1 MTEPAIRSIPLDRLE
16 LSPANV
22 RKTPA
27 GQTAFAE
34 LKANIAANGVLANL
48 VVRALGPD
56 TRDDPRYAV
65 IAGGRRLAA
74 LNELATEGVLEADH
88 PVPCRI
94 VANGAIDGELSLA
107 ENVVRVAMHPADQVE
122 AFGALAL
129 AGATVADIAA
139 RFGVSERVVEQR
151 LRLGHVAP
159 ELLDAYRE
167 DKVDLAILKAFA
179 VTTDRARQL
188 AVWEQVSEQ
197 GYRPTDW
204 QIKRMLTED
213 RIPAGA
219 ALARYVGVDAY
230 EAAGGPVLRDLFADE
245 YENGVWL
252 EDPALLMKL
261 ALDRLQVAADE
272 LATRWKWA
280 EARLD
285 VDWSDLARFGR
296 VHPTP
301 TEPTDEE
308 TVERGRLHARQEE
321 LADLDDDEWTEE
333 LVDESDSIGTRL
345 AEIQDAIKARAVF
358 KPEDIAISGCIVT
371 VGSDGAIQVV
381 NGLVK
386 PEDIPAKDTGDGD
399 ADASGQ
405 DQHTGGHHAGSG
417 IAAPGISSPAM
428 PPARPDPEAEAR
440 KEVGVGIR
448 LADDLRAIRTT
459 LVKAH
464 LAEDFGAAFDL
475 MLFQMGRAVFTPG
488 YHDDALDI
496 AVRETPNRPPLRAND
511 DAFGDWSP
519 GEAMLADRSSLRF
532 DWLEI
537 EDRAESF
544 ATLRALAPKDKKR
557 LFAACVARTLVGQLA
572 FEANAR
578 PETEATVA
586 RLDIEFA
593 EHVRPGAEM
602 FWSRVRKDRT
612 LDVARRTLGIEW
624 AHTHRKDKKATLATA
639 METAFA
645 AGDAVPLGVPKE
657 GRAAA
662 LAWVPPGF
670 AAFDT
675 GRVDD
680 GDATPPAEAEGDA
693 PGVAPQEP
701 ADEAD
706 SAQETPPVDAEG
718 TAETPPADQPHEDTA
733 PADEARS
740 GTRQEAPAGQPEPAA
755 DAEAPVGDATDTGE
769 SEQPAPSEPTNGTPD
784 PESTGSP
791 GVSDSRVPDAATV
804 APAGHEAIDA
814 MNAVPVAGGGPR
826 VIVNTIG
833 IGADDDTEASPETDP
848 SAPPFPGNG
857 HDAGGDALDIPAF
870 LRR

>member
-1 MTEPAIRSIPLDRLE
+1 MTEPVIRSIPLDRLE

-22 RKTPA
+22 RKTAA

-56 TRDDPRYAV
+56 TQDDPRYAV

-74 LNELATEGVLEADH
+74 LGELTREGVFPNDY

-94 VANGAIDGELSLA
+94 VANGAADEEISLA
-107 ENVVRVAMHPADQVE
+107 ENVVRAAMHPADQVE

-139 RFGVSERVVEQR
+139 RFGVSERTVEQR

-167 DKVDLAILKAFA
+167 DRIDLATLKAFA

-204 QIKRMLTED
+204 QIRRMLTED
-213 RIPAGA
+213 RVPAGG

-245 YENGVWL
+245 HENGVWL

-280 EARLD
+280 DARLD
-285 VDWSDLARFGR
+285 VEWSDLARFGR

-301 TEPTDEE
+301 AEPTDEE
-308 TVERGRLHARQEE
+308 KAEIERLHARQDE

-333 LVDESDSIGTRL
+333 LVDESDAIETRL
-345 AEIQDAIKARAVF
+345 VEIQDAIKARAVF
-358 KPEDIAISGCIVT
+358 KPEDIAISGCIAT
-371 VGSDGAIQVV
+371 VGNDGAVQVV
-381 NGLVK
+381 HGLVK

-405 DQHTGGHHAGSG
+405 DQHTVGHHAGSG

-440 KEVGVGIR
+440 KEAGVGIG
-448 LADDLRAIRTT
+448 LADDLRAVRTT

-496 AVRETPNRPPLRAND
+496 AVRETPNRPPLRVND

-519 GEAMLADRSSLRF
+519 GEAMLADRSSFRF

-544 ATLRALAPKDKKR
+544 AALRALAPKDKKR
-557 LFAACVARTLVGQLA
+557 LFAACVARTLNGQLA

-645 AGDAVPLGVPKE
+645 AGDTVPLGVSKE

-662 LAWVPPGF
+662 LAWAPPGF

-675 GRVDD
+675 GHVNDE
-680 GDATPPAEAEGDA
+680 DAAPTKGQAPP
-693 PGVAPQEP
+693 
-701 ADEAD
+701 
-706 SAQETPPVDAEG
+706 T
-718 TAETPPADQPHEDTA
+718 DQPSEDA
-733 PADEARS
+733 AASDGPQSDA
-740 GTRQEAPAGQPEPAA
+740 QPEAPAEQPEPPA
-755 DAEAPVGDATDTGE
+755 DAEAPAGDATDTGE
-769 SEQPAPSEPTNGTPD
+769 SEQPAPSEPSNGTPD

-791 GVSDSRVPDAATV
+791 GVSDPRVPDAATV
-804 APAGHEAIDA
+804 PPAGHEAIDA

-833 IGADDDTEASPETDP
+833 IGGDDGTEASLETDP
-848 SAPPFPGNG
+848 SAPPIPGNG